1 MASYVNVDNQTILWH
16 TIHKV
21 HLLHDK
27 IPAYQQQ
34 EWFKQ
39 IIGMFYQKIQH
50 TNYDLRQI
58 NKETIAYM
66 IDSLKSDQSVI
77 EEIPQQ
83 PVKSDFQQSEIL
95 ELRLAIR
102 ELQED
107 VARLKLRI
115 PEPKEVTE

>member
-1 MASYVNVDNQTILWH
+1 MASYVNVDNQTILWS
-16 TIHKV
+16 TIQKV

-77 EEIPQQ
+77 EEMPQK
-83 PVKSDFQQSEIL
+83 PKSDFQQSEIL

-115 PEPKEVTE
+115 PEPKEVAE

>member
-1 MASYVNVDNQTILWH
+1 MTSYIAVDNQTILWH
-16 TIHKV
+16 TIQKV

-39 IIGMFYQKIQH
+39 IVGMFYQKIQH

-66 IDSLKSDQSVI
+66 ISTIKNEPASDQ
-77 EEIPQQ
+77 IPQQ

>member
-1 MASYVNVDNQTILWH
+1 MASYVTVENQTILWS
-16 TIHKV
+16 TIQKV
-21 HLLHDK
+21 QLLHDQ
-27 IPAYQQQ
+27 IPAHQQQ
-34 EWFKQ
+34 EWFKN
-39 IIGMFYQKIQH
+39 IVGMFYQKIQH
-50 TNYDLRQI
+50 TQYDLRQI

-66 IDSLKSDQSVI
+66 ISNIKS
-77 EEIPQQ
+77 EPQQ